1 MNIDK
6 ELEKIFNDPLL
17 EVSDK
22 EMALFDIPKDMKEV
36 MKKKKPDYTAQRKA
50 CEDFDLYRERF
61 EEVHRDLKTGRR
73 QLKRIGKTDSLQRGR
88 FFIVDGQLLLLAEIG
103 ELSKSANGMPDARTR
118 CIMENGTETDI
129 LLQTLRKSVV
139 GNGYGV
145 TDIWKDDDT
154 VFSRPEDVKTGDMV
168 TGYIYVLR
176 SLSDNAAIRNT
187 KNLYKIGFSTNE
199 VEKRIENAANEPT
212 YLMAPVEIVCSY
224 KIVNMN
230 SHKFETILHQVLQS
244 VNFHITVTDNNGVEH
259 QATEWYVV
267 PLNMIEAIIGKIT
280 DGTITQYSYDKEH
293 GCLVYHEVKQKPQ
306 FDTTGMK
313 VLTLNIKQVY
323 LDQIVSGKKTKEYR
337 DIKQSML
344 NRYTFL
350 DKEDGKRYLRRYDA
364 LRLYAGYHRDR
375 DSALVEI
382 KDTTY
387 EDGQVVYHLGK
398 VLFSIKH

>member
-1 MNIDK
+1 MDIDK
-6 ELEKIFNDPLL
+6 ELEEIFNDPLL

-22 EMALFDIPKDMKEV
+22 EKALFDIPKDMKEV
-36 MKKKKPDYTAQRKA
+36 MAKKKPDYIAQRKV

-73 QLKRIGKTDSLQRGR
+73 QLKRISKTNTLQQGR
-88 FFIVDGQLLLLAEIG
+88 FFLIDGQLLLLAEIG
-103 ELSKSANGMPDARTR
+103 ESAKSTNGMPDARTR

-129 LLQTLRKSVV
+129 LLQTLRKNVV
-139 GNGYGV
+139 GNGYGI
-145 TDIWKDDDT
+145 TEIREEDDT
-154 VFSRPEDVKTGDMV
+154 VFSKPEDVKSEDRV

-176 SLSDNAAIRNT
+176 SLSDNADIKNT

-230 SHKFETILHQVLQS
+230 SHKFETILHQVLQNA
-244 VNFHITVTDNNGVEH
+244 NFRISVTDSKGMVH
-259 QATEWYVV
+259 QATEWYVA
-267 PLNMIEAIIGKIT
+267 PLDIIEAIIRKIT

-293 GCLVYHEVKQKPQ
+293 ECLVYHEVKQKPK

-323 LDQIVSGKKTKEYR
+323 FDQIVSGKKKKEYR
-337 DIKQSML
+337 DLKQSML
-344 NRYTFL
+344 NRYTYI

-364 LRLYAGYHRDR
+364 LRLYVGYHRDR

-382 KDTTY
+382 KNTTC
-387 EDGQVVYHLGK
+387 ENGQVVYHLGR
-398 VLFSIKH
+398 VLFKC